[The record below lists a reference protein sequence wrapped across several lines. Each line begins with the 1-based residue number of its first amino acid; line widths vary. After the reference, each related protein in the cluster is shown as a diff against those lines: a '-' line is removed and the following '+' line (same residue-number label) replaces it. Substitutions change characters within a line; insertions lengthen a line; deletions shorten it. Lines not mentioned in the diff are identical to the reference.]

1 MMEMRRRCQPGLR
14 DDLPRPAVEYTSV
27 LIISADEIAPA
38 AET

>member
-1 MMEMRRRCQPGLR
+1 MMDMRAVANLGLQ

-27 LIISADEIAPA
+27 LTISADEIAPA